1 MNGTASSSS
10 NHSATASFRTEGA
23 KGRNDSRRL
32 ILALRIVF
40 MSARR
45 GSHTIERFPSARGPH
60 SIRPWNQ
67 PTTLPSAI
75 VPAVRLQ
82 SSASSA
88 MSSTA
93 QPRRHDLRA
102 LRRKQRCDLLT
113 AEAWTPIG
121 MIHDEAALPSEP
133 VPEGEGGTDGAAR
146 ITRRRLHIDA
156 PKGSRPPYL
165 AIGNGVHRAPASQ
178 RDIGQTG
185 TTLQR
190 LDQIE
195 KRLFVHGLDR
205 PCDVPMA
212 VEQGI

>member
-1 MNGTASSSS
+1 
-10 NHSATASFRTEGA
+10 
-23 KGRNDSRRL
+23 
-32 ILALRIVF
+32 
-40 MSARR
+40 
-45 GSHTIERFPSARGPH
+45 
-60 SIRPWNQ
+60 
-67 PTTLPSAI
+67 
-75 VPAVRLQ
+75 
-82 SSASSA
+82 
-88 MSSTA
+88 
-93 QPRRHDLRA
+93 
-102 LRRKQRCDLLT
+102 
-113 AEAWTPIG
+113 

-212 VEQGI
+212 VEQGIFSAAARTQELFERGREQVVELRRAGRPLIGDRLPVMTKVFQVELEAIFHAHDLAHGFHA